1 MAEES
6 LERRIARLES
16 RAEIAELL
24 TRYTFLIDDHE
35 FDALGGLFTPDARF
49 GSPGSAHVGR
59 EAIVAN
65 YRALGD
71 LYPITLHEA
80 RGFVLDFVDD
90 DHARGQ
96 VTGFS
101 EQASARHTVITSF
114 RYSDEYVRLDGRWR
128 FASRQVRTLYAMT
141 HAELASGGL
150 AWRLRKRWP
159 HRAPAPAELPAY
171 RPDAGNDRGND
182 PGNDT

>member
-1 MAEES
+1 MTGES
-6 LERRIARLES
+6 LERRVARLES

-24 TRYTFLIDDHE
+24 ARYTFLIDDHE
-35 FDALGGLFTPDARF
+35 FDALG
-49 GSPGSAHVGR
+49 
-59 EAIVAN
+59 E
-65 YRALGD
+65 
-71 LYPITLHEA
+71 LYVITLHEA
-80 RGFVLDFVDD
+80 RGFVLDFLDD

-96 VTGFS
+96 VLGFS
-101 EQASARHTVITSF
+101 EQASGQHTVITSF

-150 AWRLRKRWP
+150 AWKLRKRWP

-171 RPDAGNDRGND
+171 RPDAGND
-182 PGNDT
+182 T